1 MELCLKRCW
10 QGPHLWGALNSR
22 RGCEKWAVLWVESLC
37 GAGVGCESDSGLRV
51 VQNCGGR
58 GWASGAL
65 RIARAKKK
73 KRKKKVGR
81 TCHVCNLFWLLNL
94 KLRGLDT
101 DCKHFPLI
109 RPHFPLGR
117 SLRRKLELDKDRW
130 FNESAYWNTTH
141 VGRRLHLGPWK
152 HLPWQMLTVW
162 PKWQASPVLVQLHKW
177 ISIWGV

>member
-1 MELCLKRCW
+1 MSSPVGRKPLSGRCW
-10 QGPHLWGALNSR
+10 LWEWFRAEGGSELWWERMSIRSSLTSQGL
-22 RGCEKWAVLWVESLC
+22 
-37 GAGVGCESDSGLRV
+37 
-51 VQNCGGR
+51 
-58 GWASGAL
+58 
-65 RIARAKKK
+65 KKK
-73 KRKKKVGR
+73 EKKKKVGS